1 MPSKDGGSDCRS
13 GSTNAV
19 DDKDVANTLFATDVS
34 CVPGVKMVAS
44 DAIMVNLVSSLL
56 LRKASIGSCGAVGSR
71 GCFSMS
77 SSLSSSIS
85 LL

>member
-13 GSTNAV
+13 VSTNAV

-44 DAIMVNLVSSLL
+44 DAMVNLVSSLL
-56 LRKASIGSCGAVGSR
+56 LRKASIGSCRAVGSR
-71 GCFSMS
+71 GCLSMS